1 MAVLVEAISVIV
13 RRDAINRSYDGGW
26 AGFLSHVPNNTL
38 CADHELA
45 RVGFTDPKTV
55 EHFINDLRRHG
66 PVFLSNGKSID
77 IAVLDQQRGPTE
89 PCDWLEFARLPF
101 GKHDGY
107 VAACWLFEGPRIAA
121 GLHMSE
127 LNKNLA
133 TPVGWTFEG
142 SLSERF
148 VFVPNKGSM
157 DRLKYL
163 RTENGCDVF
172 LDTSTGSEIF
182 KPQD

>member
-1 MAVLVEAISVIV
+1 
-13 RRDAINRSYDGGW
+13 
-26 AGFLSHVPNNTL
+26 
-38 CADHELA
+38 
-45 RVGFTDPKTV
+45 
-55 EHFINDLRRHG
+55 
-66 PVFLSNGKSID
+66 
-77 IAVLDQQRGPTE
+77 
-89 PCDWLEFARLPF
+89 
-101 GKHDGY
+101 
-107 VAACWLFEGPRIAA
+107 
-121 GLHMSE
+121 MSE